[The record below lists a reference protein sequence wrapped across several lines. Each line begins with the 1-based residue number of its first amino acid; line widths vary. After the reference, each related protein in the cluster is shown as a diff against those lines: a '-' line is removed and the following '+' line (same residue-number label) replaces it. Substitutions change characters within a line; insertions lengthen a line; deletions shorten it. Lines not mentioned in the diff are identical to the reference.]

1 MLFNGA
7 MCKEVAKE
15 LTQRFGNP
23 ELKSKS
29 LINKL
34 LEVPTLND
42 DNASSL
48 RIFVDN
54 LHNIVSTFKIYG
66 NGANLKAAADKQEVI
81 SRLSSVTDQ
90 SGADEIKLKLK
101 PRKLT

>member
-1 MLFNGA
+1 MPFKNAKDYLHLKASVKGSAEKSIARMFFNGA
-7 MCKEVAKE
+7 MCKEAAKE

-54 LHNIVSTFKIYG
+54 LHNIVMEQT
-66 NGANLKAAADKQEVI
+66 
-81 SRLSSVTDQ
+81 
-90 SGADEIKLKLK
+90 
-101 PRKLT
+101 